1 MFSLMRYFLYIQR
14 VMNGNNWVH
23 FSYLGLT
30 KSDPFITILR
40 NFTVHL
46 FRSDEF
52 LNVIRNDA
60 TRKRRNSNGSLISIR
75 SSRTGD
81 ENLSPV
87 ATKRP
92 KLDNNGNGNA
102 NGNGNGNSSA
112 SLNTVSM
119 PMNRSNSNDS
129 NYLSNNANFTDAFDM
144 ISENDKPSNNTP
156 LETFSPLV
164 QQQYESPK
172 KTPGDMAFMQ
182 SFYNGGQKDRNIID
196 LLKMKFRKFCLI
208 KPICFNYFADTLGL
222 LIHLYK

>member
-1 MFSLMRYFLYIQR
+1 M
-14 VMNGNNWVH
+14 
-23 FSYLGLT
+23 
-30 KSDPFITILR
+30 
-40 NFTVHL
+40 
-46 FRSDEF
+46 
-52 LNVIRNDA
+52 NVIRNDA

-144 ISENDKPSNNTP
+144 ISENDKPSNTP
-156 LETFSPLV
+156 LETFHLWYNNNMKVPRKHQEIWHLCNRFIMV
-164 QQQYESPK
+164 DK
-172 KTPGDMAFMQ
+172 KTG
-182 SFYNGGQKDRNIID
+182 I
-196 LLKMKFRKFCLI
+196 L
-208 KPICFNYFADTLGL
+208 
-222 LIHLYK
+222 